1 MALACPN
8 GIPYQPH
15 VRSNVIALHKAGL
28 SNAAI
33 AHTFLDRPC
42 ERTVQEWVQRYKR
55 DPEHRVP
62 EPLPLLGGV
71 PMLSQEA
78 AYGLWV
84 LKCAMPALSAVA
96 AQQFITLVYNML
108 PSAATISREV
118 KRRLCMS
125 RKKIEHVSQDRNEPD
140 RVDFWDNDPLDEVRP
155 GVAGVLVENL
165 VSLDEKTLTFAEC
178 QAQYG
183 HSPVGLPCVR
193 SGPAPSSQ
201 QSYNVILAV
210 DVRVGCIC
218 YLIYRGT
225 LDRDT
230 FYCWVALQ
238 VSLLFMGTRCAR
250 CCQLESHSYAFALF
264 VCVLLVFGLLG
275 RGVCV
280 LRSFSLRLLPT
291 ARASS
296 WQTTTR
302 HTTSKAFKIFF
313 S

>member
-96 AQQFITLVYNML
+96 AQQFITLVVQH
-108 PSAATISREV
+108 AA
-118 KRRLCMS
+118 KRR
-125 RKKIEHVSQDRNEPD
+125 H
-140 RVDFWDNDPLDEVRP
+140 
-155 GVAGVLVENL
+155 NL
-165 VSLDEKTLTFAEC
+165 T
-178 QAQYG
+178 
-183 HSPVGLPCVR
+183 
-193 SGPAPSSQ
+193 
-201 QSYNVILAV
+201 
-210 DVRVGCIC
+210 
-218 YLIYRGT
+218 RG
-225 LDRDT
+225 
-230 FYCWVALQ
+230 
-238 VSLLFMGTRCAR
+238 
-250 CCQLESHSYAFALF
+250 
-264 VCVLLVFGLLG
+264 
-275 RGVCV
+275 
-280 LRSFSLRLLPT
+280 
-291 ARASS
+291 
-296 WQTTTR
+296 
-302 HTTSKAFKIFF
+302 
-313 S
+313 